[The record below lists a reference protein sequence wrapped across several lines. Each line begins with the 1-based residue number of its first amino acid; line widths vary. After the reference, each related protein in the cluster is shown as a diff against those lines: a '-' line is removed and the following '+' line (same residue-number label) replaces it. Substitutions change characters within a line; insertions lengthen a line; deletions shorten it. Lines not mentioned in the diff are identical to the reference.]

1 MKIKHKKRDTVCNC
15 CVRPMKKILQQLVGK
30 TTILTTEN
38 EFFNVNDQGEI
49 EPIEIIAVK
58 GCVVETSVGS
68 FPISQVKGVSV
79 DEIIDDIKLLPIRR
93 SNSACKC
100 IEDPATKL
108 LKNSIGDTVSLSALI
123 PLFALEGAGVEILDV
138 GEGIVLFNI
147 IFQGVPVNA
156 VLSTCII
163 TRVGPFEP

>member
-1 MKIKHKKRDTVCNC
+1 MNRKKDTVCDC
-15 CVRPMKKILQQLVGK
+15 CVRPMKKILQQLIGK

-49 EPIEIIAVK
+49 EPIEIIDVK
-58 GCVVETSVGS
+58 GCVVKTSVGS

-79 DEIIDDIKLLPIRR
+79 DEIIDNIKLLPVRR
-93 SNSACKC
+93 SNFACKC

-108 LKNSIGDTVSLSALI
+108 LKNNIGETVSLSALI

-147 IFQGVPVNA
+147 TFQGVLVSA

-163 TRVGPFEP
+163 TRVGPFETQ